1 MATFGP
7 RRGEEPAL
15 TPANRR
21 AIPPVDM
28 QRVEQPPNADAWR
41 DRGRC
46 NRARRTHD
54 PAYDGVFF
62 TCVRTTRIY
71 CRSICPSGHARARN
85 VFFVPSA
92 AAAERLGFR
101 PCLRCRPRAAPPVAS
116 VHEACRR
123 HPGRR
128 GWHATRAGR
137 EATSQRYKPAA
148 RRHRL
153 RSRLQ
158 ECPALQ
164 RRVPKDLPASALEL
178 PARDDLA
185 AVSAWPRGSSASR
198 GASSTRFSAGMTE
211 QKT

>member
-71 CRSICPSGHARARN
+71 CRSICPSVHARARN

-92 AAAERLGFR
+92 AAAE
-101 PCLRCRPRAAPPVAS
+101 PVAS

-185 AVSAWPRGSSASR
+185 AVSAWPRGSSASG